1 MIICR
6 FGPAGREKTALLDPA
21 GRRRDASSIVERLD
35 RAALADGALDRLA
48 ALDPAA
54 LPTVAESERWG
65 PPIDRPG
72 KIVCI
77 GLNYRDH
84 AAESGM
90 PIPDQPVL
98 FFKAPNTVV
107 GPYDPIHLP
116 RGSQK
121 TDWEVELG
129 IVVGQTARYLD
140 SEDQALSYIA
150 GYTISHDVSERAYQL
165 ERGGQW
171 CKGKSCDTFNPLGPW
186 LVTPDQIPDVQD
198 LRMQL
203 RVNGQTMQDGN
214 TRTMIFGVA
223 HLLWYVSQ
231 FMTLEPGD
239 LITTGTPPGVGMGQ
253 DPPRYLRPGDTVEL
267 EIAGLGQQKQT
278 CRSAP

>member
-140 SEDQALSYIA
+140 SEDQALGHIA